1 MDWLDAFL
9 GSGMRFTTP
18 ILLAALGCLVTSWTR
33 DLNVGL
39 EGAMIFGAFFG
50 VAFGLELGSGLL
62 AIVVTVLAA
71 ALAGLLFGVLITTY
85 RVNVFV
91 AGIVLNVFGA
101 GATVFLLRS
110 IYGVKGA
117 LSDDGIPRLARI
129 EIPVVHD
136 VPILGG
142 LLSGHTALT
151 YLAWVLV
158 AATVW
163 AVRNS
168 VVVRHLKAAGEHPE
182 ALETAGGNVQRMRIL
197 AQVWC
202 FALCALAGA
211 QMSIGQL
218 SLFTEGMT
226 SGLGF
231 VAVAAAIF
239 SRGNVLWLAAIS
251 TVFGLSSAAG
261 VQINEE
267 VMPPQFAQMIPYVV
281 ALVGLVVLA
290 RTSKV
295 DQVRIATPQ
304 LQAD

>member
-50 VAFGLELGSGLL
+50 VAFGLELGSGIG
-62 AIVVTVLAA
+62 AIVVTLAA
-71 ALAGLLFGVLITTY
+71 AAVAGLLFGILITTY

-117 LSDDGIPRLARI
+117 LADDGIPRLARI
-129 EIPVVHD
+129 DIPVIGD
-136 VPILGG
+136 IPLLGG
-142 LLSGHTALT
+142 ILSGHTVLT

-158 AATVW
+158 GVTLW
-163 AVRNS
+163 AVRSS

-182 ALETAGGNVQRMRIL
+182 ALETAGGNVQLMRIV

-202 FALCALAGA
+202 FMLCALAGA

-261 VQINEE
+261 VQINED